1 MSADTRQEKF
11 ADETEVRVSEL
22 MLPHHANALGN
33 VHGGEMLKLVDSLAY
48 VCAARFC
55 GGLCVTAAVD
65 RVDFHEPIFVGE
77 LLTLVARVVYAGRT
91 SMDVEIEVFA
101 EDIPSGRVRKT
112 NSCHVT
118 MVHLKDGRPAP
129 VPRLVCRTREDRL
142 RYAQAL
148 LRREVVQHQRAE
160 RERLREMLE
169 GMSDEEAGRL
179 LHDEGL
185 GELRA
190 RLLHRSGS

>member
-1 MSADTRQEKF
+1 MNADTRQEKF

-101 EDIPSGRVRKT
+101 EDIPSGRVRET
-112 NSCHVT
+112 HRCHGPRVQ
-118 MVHLKDGRPAP
+118 LKDGRPAP

-148 LRREVVQHQRAE
+148 LRREVVRHQRAE

>member
-1 MSADTRQEKF
+1 
-11 ADETEVRVSEL
+11 
-22 MLPHHANALGN
+22 
-33 VHGGEMLKLVDSLAY
+33 
-48 VCAARFC
+48 
-55 GGLCVTAAVD
+55 
-65 RVDFHEPIFVGE
+65 
-77 LLTLVARVVYAGRT
+77 
-91 SMDVEIEVFA
+91 
-101 EDIPSGRVRKT
+101 
-112 NSCHVT
+112 
-118 MVHLKDGRPAP
+118 VHLKDGRPAP